1 MNMRHTTLR
10 YEYRGETRRAG
21 GRLTRTV
28 SKAQYTHAK
37 YCERACTL
45 RMRRM
50 QEENGILGASLVVF
64 GFTKKHGIWV
74 SGGKTFFFSGGFARR

>member
-1 MNMRHTTLR
+1 
-10 YEYRGETRRAG
+10 
-21 GRLTRTV
+21 
-28 SKAQYTHAK
+28 
-37 YCERACTL
+37 
-45 RMRRM
+45 MRRM